1 MELSV
6 VVPTLNGRDR
16 LARCLDSLAE
26 RVADAEVIVVNGP
39 SADGTTGMVRE
50 RDDVEVLLEVSDR
63 NINVARNAGLR
74 EANGDVIAMLDDG
87 FCVEPGW
94 YDAIEETTARVDVVT
109 GPADRGL
116 DGGSP
121 TGPDIER
128 VAGRPVTH
136 FDGGNV
142 AFTRSAIEGIDGFDE
157 YLQVGGADDAAHRLA
172 GRRSTVEWNPEMAVC
187 RGVGTDGGATPP
199 GAPRTHVRSDEF
211 GRGRTC
217 RSLTYRLV
225 KNYGP
230 RPAMIPAFAGALGRT
245 QRSGTTHGPGA
256 THGSGAGRGRV
267 DERGPDGDRTDGTGD
282 GRSPLQ
288 WLRGCRSAVCNGL
301 VGTRDGF
308 LARVRDRSDRHNPNG
323 TTARADR
330 VVERYD
336 WR

>member
-26 RVADAEVIVVNGP
+26 RAPNAEVVVVNGP
-39 SADGTTGMVRE
+39 SADGTTGMLRE
-50 RDDVEVLLEVSDR
+50 RDDVEVLLEISDR

-74 EANGDVIAMLDDG
+74 EADGDVIALLDDG
-87 FCVEPGW
+87 FCVEHGW
-94 YDAIEETTARVDVVT
+94 YDAIEKATARADIVT
-109 GPADRGL
+109 GPTDRGM
-116 DGGSP
+116 DGSSS
-121 TGPDIER
+121 TASDTER
-128 VAGRPVTH
+128 VAGRSVTH

-157 YLQVGGADDAAHRLA
+157 HLQVGGADDAAHRLA
-172 GRRSTVEWNPEMAVC
+172 GRRATVEWNPEMAVS

-199 GAPRTHVRSDEF
+199 GAPRSYVRGDEF
-211 GRGRTC
+211 DGGRAY

-230 RPAMIPAFAGALGRT
+230 RPAVIPAFAGGFAR
-245 QRSGTTHGPGA
+245 
-256 THGSGAGRGRV
+256 THGSGAGRGRI
-267 DERGPDGDRTDGTGD
+267 DEREPDGDRTDGASD
-282 GRSPLQ
+282 GHSPLQ
-288 WLRGCRSAVCNGL
+288 WLRSCRSAVCNGL

-308 LARVRDRSDRHNPNG
+308 LARVRDRSERHNPNG
-323 TTARADR
+323 ATARADR